1 MLVVVL
7 MGVSGSGKSTIGPLL
22 AAALGGEY
30 VEGDSFH
37 PPANVVKMKSG
48 IPLDDADR
56 QPWLEAMA
64 AAIRDWRRGPHPV
77 VLSCSALKQRYR
89 DLLRGDARDVR
100 FVWLKGDKALIAG
113 RLAARHAHFM
123 PASLLDS
130 QFATLEPPT
139 DAIEADIRS
148 APEVL
153 VEDVVRQLRRQFDLR
168 LARRSLPGN

>member
-37 PPANVVKMKSG
+37 PAANVEKMKSG
-48 IPLDDADR
+48 APLDDADR

-64 AAIRDWRRGPHPV
+64 AAIRDWRRGEHPV

-89 DLLRGDARDVR
+89 DLLRGDTPDVR

-113 RLAARHAHFM
+113 RLAARRGHFM

-130 QFATLEPPT
+130 QFAALEPPT
-139 DAIEADIRS
+139 DAIEADIRL
-148 APEVL
+148 APDVL
-153 VEDVVRQLRRQFDLR
+153 VRDVVAQLGNAFS
-168 LARRSLPGN
+168 LATAARSPTA

>member
-22 AAALGGEY
+22 AASLGGAY
-30 VEGDSFH
+30 FEGDRFH
-37 PPANVVKMKSG
+37 PAANVEKMKSG
-48 IPLDDADR
+48 IPLDDTDR

-64 AAIRDWRRGPHPV
+64 AAIRGWRSGPHPV

-89 DLLRGDARDVR
+89 DVLRGGAPDVR
-100 FVWLKGDKALIAG
+100 FVWLKGDKAVIAE
-113 RLAARHAHFM
+113 RLSTRRGHFM

-130 QFATLEPPT
+130 QFAALEPPQ
-139 DAIEADIRS
+139 DAIEADIRL

-153 VEDVVRQLRRQFDLR
+153 VDHVARQLAQESGLTDADRT
-168 LARRSLPGN
+168 AG